1 MRYAAGSVQ
10 STYSSL
16 VGVAIG
22 GKYEIRRVI
31 GAGGMGVVCEAT
43 HVEIGKRVAI
53 KLIDKTMKESEL
65 IVARFKREARAAGR
79 IDSEHIVDVFDV
91 GADARVGLYMVMEYL
106 TGEDLQSRLERETK
120 IDVKL
125 GVMIMH
131 QTARALAKAHAAG
144 VIHRD
149 LKPANVFL
157 TERDNGQL
165 LVKLLDFGVSKL
177 IGEAAGSARITGIGT
192 PIGTPLYMAPEQAE
206 GKEDVDGRA
215 DVWSLGAMMYE
226 SLSGELPFPD
236 LGSYQGTLMGILT
249 SRARPLHDVAAW
261 IPEPLATVIDEM
273 LVHNR
278 HARIPDALTVAQR
291 LITAFPQVLP
301 DGTGKHT
308 AVIVAKT
315 AGAVDATGDTEI
327 FSSTE
332 IPPSVRPR
340 ASESAETLADA
351 TGSSTPVE
359 LPSDHMPTL
368 HNAERITP
376 AAPVSDA
383 SLTGGGKKTEPLA
396 PSVRTLP
403 PLSSARISDVL
414 SSPTVGSSGSYAP
427 RSTPSTLASTP
438 PSLEPVRTSAA
449 PPAEKPR
456 HPLRHTVVLLVIAAV
471 AAVAFYAGRRGT
483 ARPPEPAA
491 VAPPAITASTPPPP
505 AETAPPPPA
514 PSAVAPSVESAA
526 PAVSASA
533 PASSARPA
541 APKRRKRP
549 PPASAT
555 SAAAPATAPVEPD
568 PAPPSGPPFD

>member
-1 MRYAAGSVQ
+1 MQ

-31 GAGGMGVVCEAT
+31 GAGGMGVVCEAK

-79 IDSEHIVDVFDV
+79 IDSDHIVDVFDV

-120 IDVKL
+120 IDTKL

-177 IGEAAGSARITGIGT
+177 IGEASGSARITGIGT

-236 LGSYQGTLMGILT
+236 RGSYQGTLVGILT
-249 SRARPLHDVAAW
+249 SRPQPLHDVAPW
-261 IPEPLATVIDEM
+261 VPQPLAAVIDEM

-278 HARIPDALTVAQR
+278 DARIPDALTVAQR
-291 LITAFPQVLP
+291 LISAFPQVLP

-308 AVIVAKT
+308 AVILSKPAD
-315 AGAVDATGDTEI
+315 AVDATGDTEV
-327 FSSTE
+327 FSSSGM
-332 IPPSVRPR
+332 PPSVRPR
-340 ASESAETLADA
+340 ASESAETLADT
-351 TGSSTPVE
+351 TGTSTPLE

-376 AAPVSDA
+376 AAPSDA
-383 SLTGGGKKTEPLA
+383 SLPGSGKRTEPLP

-403 PLSSARISDVL
+403 PLSSARISDLL
-414 SSPTVGSSGSYAP
+414 SSPSASSASSYAP

-438 PSLEPVRTSAA
+438 PSLEPVRTSGA
-449 PPAEKPR
+449 PPADKPR
-456 HPLRHTVVLLVIAAV
+456 HPLRHALVLLVVAAI
-471 AAVAFYAGRRGT
+471 AAVAFYAGRRGS
-483 ARPPEPAA
+483 
-491 VAPPAITASTPPPP
+491 APPAPPAAAATTVASMAPPPV
-505 AETAPPPPA
+505 ESAPPPPA
-514 PSAVAPSVESAA
+514 VSPAVESAPPP

-533 PASSARPA
+533 SAVRAPATP
-541 APKRRKRP
+541 PKRRKRP
-549 PPASAT
+549 PPAAAP
-555 SAAAPATAPVEPD
+555 SAAVPVAPVEPD